1 MQSQMPGRLCQKN
14 LTGTW
19 EETEFGHQDKT
30 RIGTSNDPTKL
41 RGLKLLGT
49 FLSLIYFAQHCRLWN
64 RDPDPVSPTT
74 TLSHEGG
81 KQRAVEGCSRASD
94 LFFWN
99 NKFSGKPAE
108 FPKFGDREHI
118 GTPANPLRHT
128 LWDGSIFPLPHGV
141 VVEACS
147 PILTD
152 QEDKHM
158 DSDIS
163 TSQEQANTELL

>member
-94 LFFWN
+94 LFFGIISSQVN
-99 NKFSGKPAE
+99 LRS
-108 FPKFGDREHI
+108 FPNLETGNILEPQPTLCATHCGMGRFFLCPMESS
-118 GTPANPLRHT
+118 LRPV
-128 LWDGSIFPLPHGV
+128 LQS
-141 VVEACS
+141 
-147 PILTD
+147 
-152 QEDKHM
+152 
-158 DSDIS
+158 
-163 TSQEQANTELL
+163 